1 MLSNF
6 QNNAKRK
13 ETQPMCFNSN
23 MVLKYMYIV
32 SIEDFDD
39 CSNRH
44 AMFDRQPVVAPSSAP
59 CIQDKFHRH
68 ATQLFVIHHHFFSP
82 IENQYNRYRTF

>member
-13 ETQPMCFNSN
+13 ETQPMCYNSN

-32 SIEDFDD
+32 SIEDFYD
-39 CSNRH
+39 CSNRD
-44 AMFDRQPVVAPSSAP
+44 AMFDR
-59 CIQDKFHRH
+59 
-68 ATQLFVIHHHFFSP
+68 
-82 IENQYNRYRTF
+82 

>member
-1 MLSNF
+1 MLSNV

-13 ETQPMCFNSN
+13 ETQPMCYNSN

-39 CSNRH
+39 CSNRD
-44 AMFDRQPVVAPSSAP
+44 AMFDRQPVVARTSAP
-59 CIQDKFHRH
+59 WMQDKFHRH
-68 ATQLFVIHHHFFSP
+68 ATQLIVILHHFFT
-82 IENQYNRYRTF
+82 YRKSIQ